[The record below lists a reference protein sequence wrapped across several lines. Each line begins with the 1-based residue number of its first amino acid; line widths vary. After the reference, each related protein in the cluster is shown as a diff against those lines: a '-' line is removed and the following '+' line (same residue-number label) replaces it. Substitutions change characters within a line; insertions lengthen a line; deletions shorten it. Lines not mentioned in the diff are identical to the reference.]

1 MDGKLLGQEIT
12 LCPECKYVNKTM
24 IKDKLVCDLFVST
37 NRKGTV
43 EKNFGCIKGRK
54 ENEKV
59 K

>member
-24 IKDKLVCDLFVST
+24 IKDKLVCDLLVST

-43 EKNFGCIKGRK
+43 EKNFGCMKGRK
-54 ENEKV
+54 ENGK
-59 K
+59 